1 MSVKHKIIMPTEE
14 EDAAINAGIASD
26 PEAAE
31 LTAEDFKRMQPA
43 SEVHPSIVKAY
54 KEGRIRMPGQR
65 GPQRAPRKLPIS
77 IRLSPTVVEHFR
89 ASGKGWQSRIDKA
102 LREWIKEHKEAA

>member
-26 PEAAE
+26 PEAFE
-31 LTAEDFKRMQPA
+31 LTTEDFKRMRPA
-43 SEVHPSIVKAY
+43 SEVHPNIVKDY

-65 GPQRAPRKLPIS
+65 GPQKIPRKMPIS
-77 IRLSPTVVEHFR
+77 IRLSPEVVEHFR
-89 ASGKGWQSRIDKA
+89 ASGRGWQTRMDRA
-102 LREWIKEHKEAA
+102 LKEWIEKHKEAA